1 MQSSSR
7 TDRARQIRGPLRRDG
22 PPSATVAHTGKRARP
37 TEEEDHHVGNEDPGD
52 ASPQLVWLACA
63 LAALVL
69 AAGALLIALD
79 ANRSNEL
86 VDVVLTAASWADLD
100 VFSRQ
105 DGIKQFRA
113 RDAAVKNALINWGL
127 AAIAWLVV
135 GRVLYR
141 VISPWTPGHPLTVTA
156 SL

>member
-1 MQSSSR
+1 VS
-7 TDRARQIRGPLRRDG
+7 TKIRATL
-22 PPSATVAHTGKRARP
+22 A
-37 TEEEDHHVGNEDPGD
+37 
-52 ASPQLVWLACA
+52 QLVWLACA

-86 VDVVLTAASWADLD
+86 VDAVLRAASWVDLD
-100 VFSRQ
+100 VFSRR
-105 DGIKQFRA
+105 DGIKQFRGEGA
-113 RDAAVKNALINWGL
+113 EVKNALFNWGL

-141 VISPWTPGHPLTVTA
+141 VIKP
-156 SL
+156 